1 MDNSEKKNE
10 LVEKNIEQQQ
20 LEHKRKADADRI
32 AELRKSNE
40 NSENFN
46 NMTEGDR
53 GQSTSDDIDT
63 FKKVE
68 SSDGN
73 NRVLEDTER
82 KKEEWIKKQLEGV
95 RLTPD
100 EVSQIRGSDE
110 INKRLKDNK
119 MDFEKQRFLSQDA
132 SDASTENIY
141 KKRFEQINLSPDEVA
156 KLRGSEHLEKV
167 TEKLTA
173 EDRLENVTKSLK
185 GLESIKQEN
194 WQSYDPIRRHYE
206 LEQVGRYL
214 RDAYEC
220 PDPPLIEKNFPEYD
234 GKTLLGFYQ
243 DGADIDNLDS
253 DYRMVL
259 NEKLLNSNEAK
270 EVIKTYCHEYRHAYQ
285 LEMVNRNDK
294 PPFANLVHDKSE
306 AEKWSKNFKDYKHPR
321 DDYEQY
327 LNQPVEKD
335 AREFSEQIVRQLYE
349 AENEKDRKK

>member
-10 LVEKNIEQQQ
+10 LVEKKIEQQQ
-20 LEHKRKADADRI
+20 LEHKRRADADRI

-40 NSENFN
+40 KTENIKN
-46 NMTEGDR
+46 KTDGDL
-53 GQSTSDDIDT
+53 GQSSSDAIDT
-63 FKKVE
+63 SKKAE
-68 SSDGN
+68 LSDRN

-82 KKEEWIKKQLEGV
+82 KNEEWIKKQLEGV

-100 EVSQIRGSDE
+100 EVSKIRAADE
-110 INKRLKDNK
+110 ISKRLKDNK
-119 MDFEKQRFLSQDA
+119 MDFEKQRFITQDA
-132 SDASTENIY
+132 SDASTENMY
-141 KKRFEQINLSPDEVA
+141 KKRFEKINLSPDEVA
-156 KLRGSEHLEKV
+156 KLRGSERLEKG
-167 TEKLTA
+167 TEKLTS

-194 WQSYDPIRRHYE
+194 WQDYDPKRRHYE

-243 DGADIDNLDS
+243 DGADIDNPDG
-253 DYRMVL
+253 DYRMAL
-259 NEKLLNSNEAK
+259 NERVLNSNDAK
-270 EVIKTYCHEYRHAYQ
+270 EAVKTYCHEYRHAYQ
-285 LEMVNRNDK
+285 LEMVNRYEK
-294 PPFANLVHDKSE
+294 PQFANLVHDKTE
-306 AEKWSKNFKDYKHPR
+306 AEKWHKNFQDYKHQD

-335 AREFSEQIVRQLYE
+335 AREFSEKIVRQIYE
-349 AENEKDRKK
+349 TDDEKER

>member
-40 NSENFN
+40 K
-46 NMTEGDR
+46 
-53 GQSTSDDIDT
+53 SDDI
-63 FKKVE
+63 KKRTDNNLRQS
-68 SSDGN
+68 SSDVSDTAKKGEFSDKN
-73 NRVLEDTER
+73 NRIIENTE
-82 KKEEWIKKQLEGV
+82 KKREEWIKKQLEGV

-100 EVSQIRGSDE
+100 EISKIRASDE
-110 INKRLKDNK
+110 ISKRLKDNK
-119 MDFEKQRFLSQDA
+119 MDSEKKRFITQDA
-132 SDASTENIY
+132 SDDSTENVY
-141 KKRFEQINLSPDEVA
+141 KKRFEQIKLSPDEVA
-156 KLRGSEHLEKV
+156 KLRGSERLEKV

-220 PDPPLIEKNFPEYD
+220 PDPPLIKINFPEYD

-243 DGADIDNLDS
+243 DGADIDNLDG

-259 NEKLLNSNEAK
+259 NERLLNSNEAK
-270 EVIKTYCHEYRHAYQ
+270 EVVKTYCHEYRHAYQ

-294 PPFANLVHDKSE
+294 PQFANLVHDKFE
-306 AEKWSKNFKDYKHPR
+306 AEKWSKNFKNYKHPR